1 MEDKITIYVATHKK
15 AEFPKEKIYKPIR
28 VGSALNKEDFGYQRD
43 DIGENISNKNKNFC
57 ELTATY
63 WIMKNDKSDIVGLT
77 HYRRYFFKKHKNN
90 KLENVLSEQ
99 DIKEIL
105 KENDIIVPNYTFII
119 KHNAEKSWEK
129 THIKKDYDECKKIIS
144 EKYPDYIETYD
155 RYFNE
160 NKASLFN
167 MLFCKREIFDAYC
180 EWLFS
185 ILFVL
190 EKQVDLAK
198 LNTYQQR
205 LYGFLS
211 ERLLNVWVIKNKLV
225 VKHLPVIHME
235 LPVFDR
241 IRLVRRRFTNRFR
254 FWIKRGSQR

>member
-144 EKYPDYIETYD
+144 EKYPDYIEAFEKFSKSRFLYIC
-155 RYFNE
+155 
-160 NKASLFN
+160 N
-167 MLFCKREIFDAYC
+167 MFITKKEIFDEYYK
-180 EWLFS
+180 WLFD
-185 ILFVL
+185 ILFEL
-190 EKQVDLAK
+190 EKRTDVSNYDDYNK
-198 LNTYQQR
+198 R
-205 LYGFLS
+205 LFGFMS
-211 ERLLNVWVIKNKLV
+211 ERLFNVWLIKHKELK
-225 VKHLPVIHME
+225 VKRMPVYNI
-235 LPVFDR
+235 DR
-241 IRLVRRRFTNRFR
+241 RPYNQYFMIN
-254 FWIKRGSQR
+254 

>member
-28 VGSALNKEDFGYQRD
+28 VGAALNKEDFGYQRD

-105 KENDIIVPNYTFII
+105 KEKGLTQQELADMLGVTRISIV
-119 KHNAEKSWEK
+119 K
-129 THIKKDYDECKKIIS
+129 TLAGNPS
-144 EKYPDYIETYD
+144 QET
-155 RYFNE
+155 
-160 NKASLFN
+160 
-167 MLFCKREIFDAYC
+167 
-180 EWLFS
+180 
-185 ILFVL
+185 L
-190 EKQVDLAK
+190 EKIA
-198 LNTYQQR
+198 TA
-205 LYGFLS
+205 
-211 ERLLNVWVIKNKLV
+211 LNVPIWQLFASPEEVRPKSDALTLTCPHCGKDINIKV
-225 VKHLPVIHME
+225 E
-235 LPVFDR
+235 
-241 IRLVRRRFTNRFR
+241 
-254 FWIKRGSQR
+254 

>member
-144 EKYPDYIETYD
+144 EKSKKNLDKYVQAQTA
-155 RYFNE
+155 
-160 NKASLFN
+160 KASKARFEAKGSKLQN
-167 MLFCKREIFDAYC
+167 
-180 EWLFS
+180 S
-185 ILFVL
+185 IDELI
-190 EKQVDLAK
+190 KK
-198 LNTYQQR
+198 
-205 LYGFLS
+205 GFYTILCGCMKYK
-211 ERLLNVWVIKNKLV
+211 VTGKTAWA
-225 VKHLPVIHME
+225 
-235 LPVFDR
+235 DR
-241 IRLVRRRFTNRFR
+241 IKTKTEDLLITEKVILERMVN
-254 FWIKRGSQR
+254 G